1 MTASRIAL
9 VLLSVGA
16 PAAAPA
22 GKLTE
27 WPVAFEANRGQTGA
41 PVRFLARVPNQ
52 MIFIED
58 AGFTVRSEGVTVRM
72 TFTASPGAT
81 AGAGSPTGEDPLRGR
96 SNYFAGPDSRGW
108 LTRIPQYR
116 RVRAAEV
123 YPGIDAVYYGNRGR
137 VEYDLRVAAGADPS
151 AIRLRF
157 TAARSPSVD
166 AGGDLLIPTE
176 VGPFRQHRPVAYQET
191 PAGRRAVD
199 AAYRVLPGGDVAFE
213 LGAYDPGKELV
224 IDPVITFSTV
234 FGGAGVDEALAVAT
248 DAQGNIYLAGAT
260 DSADFPVSEN
270 AAQPSLGSG
279 GLPGDAFVTKLSPD
293 GRTVLYSTYLGG
305 RDRDVARAIAV
316 DAQGSVFVA
325 GSTDSRQFPTSSGA
339 YRTFNS
345 SRLTFSDGFV
355 TKLSPD
361 GSSLIY
367 STYLGDD
374 FQDQIHAIAVDAQG
388 HAYVAGSSDSDLFP
402 VSAGAAQQVCGG
414 LGFGGFVTKL
424 NPAGSGLLYS
434 TRLCGSAN
442 DEALA
447 IAVDAQG
454 QAYVGGV
461 TGSSDFPV
469 TAGALRTAG
478 GGAED
483 GFAVKLAADGRSVLW
498 ATYLGGLLGDAVQG
512 IAVDTQGNVFAAGYT
527 QSADFPVSAGAFQRL
542 HGDGG
547 LAQDGFVAK
556 LNAAGSSLVFST
568 FLGGAG
574 DDQAAAVAVGADGA
588 ARVTGFSDS
597 NAFPT
602 TGERCQTGDRRG
614 RDAFVAKLSLDGAA
628 LDYSL
633 YLGGGASDAG
643 LSLALA
649 PGDAV
654 VVAGRSASA
663 DFTTTPDALHS
674 AYRDGFR
681 GASDA
686 FVARVSGDPAPA
698 APCIALNGVVNGA
711 SFLPGP
717 LAPGGIVSI
726 FGAGLGPFEP
736 VAADLSGGGDTFP
749 AELAGTR
756 VLIAGI
762 AAPVIF
768 TSSGQVSAAVPLA
781 VAGRDTVSVRVEFQG
796 DVTADLIL
804 PVSTSAPAVFT
815 VNTSGQGQG
824 AIRNQDFTVNSPG
837 NPAERGSIVQI
848 FLTGG
853 GATQPAG
860 IDGRLSPL
868 DTLLHLNLPVKVTI
882 GGLDAPVQFS
892 GAAPGLIAG
901 AVQINAQVPAQAA
914 SGSAV
919 AVVIQIGDR
928 VSPPGVTL
936 AVK

>member
-9 VLLSVGA
+9 VLLSLGA

-27 WPVAFEANRGQTGA
+27 WPVAFEPNRGQSG
-41 PVRFLARVPNQ
+41 PSVRFLARAPGQ

-58 AGFTVRSEGVTVRM
+58 AGFTVRSEGVMVRM
-72 TFTASPGAT
+72 TFTASPDAM
-81 AGAGSPTGEDPLRGR
+81 AGAGSPAGEDPLGGH

-108 LTRIPQYR
+108 ITRIPQYR

-123 YPGIDAVYYGNRGR
+123 YPGIDAVYYGIRGK

-151 AIRLRF
+151 VIRLRF

-166 AGGDLLIPTE
+166 SAGDLLIPTE

-199 AAYRVLPGGDVAFE
+199 AAYRVLPGGGVAFD
-213 LGAYDPGKELV
+213 LGAYDRGRELV

-234 FGGAGVDEALAVAT
+234 LGGAGVDEALAVAT

-260 DSADFPVSEN
+260 ESADFPVSEN
-270 AAQPSLGSG
+270 ARQRFPDSG

-293 GRTVLYSTYLGG
+293 GRAVLYSTYLGG

-316 DAQGSVFVA
+316 DAQGSAFVA
-325 GSTDSRQFPTSSGA
+325 GFTDSRQFPTSSGA
-339 YRTFNS
+339 YRAVNS
-345 SRLTFSDGFV
+345 SLLTFSDGFV
-355 TKLSPD
+355 AKLSPD

-367 STYLGDD
+367 STYLGGD

-402 VSAGAAQQVCGG
+402 VSAGAAQQVCRGM
-414 LGFGGFVTKL
+414 GFGGFVTKL
-424 NPAGSGLLYS
+424 NPAGSGLVYS

-447 IAVDAQG
+447 IAVDSQG

-483 GFAVKLAADGRSVLW
+483 GFAVKLAADGRSVVW

-512 IAVDTQGNVFAAGYT
+512 IAVDGQGNVFAAGYT
-527 QSADFPVSAGAFQRL
+527 QSADFPISAGAFQRL

-556 LNAAGSSLVFST
+556 LSASGSSLVFST

-588 ARVTGFSDS
+588 ARVTGFTDS

-643 LSLALA
+643 LGLALA

-717 LAPGGIVSI
+717 LAPGEIVSI
-726 FGAGLGPFEP
+726 FGAGLGPSEP
-736 VAADLSGGGDTFP
+736 VAADLSGGGDAFP
-749 AELAGTR
+749 VDLAGTR

-781 VAGRDTVSVRVEFQG
+781 VAGRDTVSLRVEFQG
-796 DVTADLIL
+796 NVTADLIL
-804 PVSTSAPAVFT
+804 PVSASAPAVFT

-824 AIRNQDFTVNSPG
+824 AIRNQDFSVNSPG

-868 DTLLHLNLPVKVTI
+868 DTLLFLNLPVKVTI

-901 AVQINAQVPAQAA
+901 AVQINAEVPRGVA
-914 SGSAV
+914 SGSALP
-919 AVVIQIGDR
+919 VVIRIGDR
-928 VSPPGVTL
+928 LSPAGVTL